1 MLHGTS
7 FVSVCQPQ
15 LVAVCDDDVAT
26 SSQPSSLSPCVC
38 RLAGISK
45 TATHCCMSCGIEI
58 ELCLLCLSVSHSPSC
73 ISLSNPSVACKFINN
88 CQRVYIMRTILFQFA
103 IQ

>member
-1 MLHGTS
+1 MLQGTS

-15 LVAVCDDDVAT
+15 LVAVRDDDVAT
-26 SSQPSSLSPCVC
+26 SSPSPSACLC

-58 ELCLLCLSVSHSPSC
+58 ELCLLCLSVSFPFV
-73 ISLSNPSVACKFINN
+73 SLSNPSVACKFINN